1 MCKSTNSLEF
11 FPDVIKNIASS
22 NLQLRKLIYV
32 YLLRYAAYE
41 PDLALLSIN
50 TIQKSLSD
58 RNPFIRSLAV
68 RVMSLI
74 KVPLIVPILDLA
86 IKTLSHDPSPIVRR
100 ATVEALGNCME
111 LDLSIGPMHLPLIES
126 FLLDSSPQVSGTAL
140 VVLSRHFSDRM
151 DILHKP
157 YRSLCKKLPQFD
169 EWVQILAL
177 ETLVKYAR
185 LFIAAP
191 SMEKNS
197 VVPHVTHDME
207 ILFQATSSLLFSRNG
222 AVVLAA
228 TRVYYYLGGPAVEQL
243 FKQYKVAGFV
253 VRLLRSEQ
261 SVQYIALANIKTIAV
276 RHPDVFADFTKVFF
290 LLPSDSLEI
299 SKIKMDIL
307 TLVGKRSNVLAILSE
322 LRLCALTADDP
333 RLVSAAVQ
341 AMARCA
347 TASDDTVQRKTL
359 SWLLKQIKQGGP
371 AIVAESLTAIRYLIQ
386 GDIKKHVST
395 LEKVAKALPLAKIPN
410 AKASIIWLVGENSEL
425 LPSIAPDVL
434 RVTAKSFLKEEDHV
448 RNQIV
453 LLAAKLYSRRLNEYG
468 DDPEEARSGDSPVPE
483 LYDYIMHMAKFDSSY
498 DNRDRARLLSSLL
511 DTSLNREI
519 ATLVLQAPKPAPFI
533 SLNKDTIETS
543 QGCSNIPELLLGS
556 SSLLLG
562 KPGNGYQ
569 SLPHWTSPDKLV
581 DPSIREE
588 RENAPVN
595 ENHSNGDLRS
605 MTNTNY
611 SKNRVSRYEPPS
623 SHGVFTTKK
632 FKEQT
637 LDEFF
642 GEPAGGTNSSDDEED
657 EEEDVD
663 EEDEDDEEDYEEDD
677 DEEEDEDDD
686 EEEDE
691 DSQED
696 SEEEE
701 HYNEDKDLDG
711 SGEKKEN
718 DSYVTT
724 DDEEGSESHQLLK

>member
-111 LDLSIGPMHLPLIES
+111 LDLSIGPTHLPLIEA
-126 FLLDSSPQVSGTAL
+126 FLTDSSPLVSGTAL

-151 DILHKP
+151 DLLHKS
-157 YRSLCKKLPQFD
+157 YRSLCKKLSQFD

-185 LFIAAP
+185 MYIAAP
-191 SMEKNS
+191 SMEQNS
-197 VVPHVTHDME
+197 VVPYVTHDLE
-207 ILFQATSSLLFSRNG
+207 LLFQATATLLFSRNG

-228 TRVYYYLGGPAVEQL
+228 ARVYYYLGGPAVEQL

-261 SVQYIALANIKTIAV
+261 SVQYISLVNIKAIAV
-276 RHPDVFADFTKVFF
+276 KYKDVFADFTKAFL
-290 LLPSDSLEI
+290 LLPSDNLEN
-299 SKIKMDIL
+299 SKLKMDIL
-307 TLVGKRSNVLAILSE
+307 TLVSNKSNVLTILSE
-322 LRLCALTADDP
+322 LRLCALTSDDP
-333 RLVSAAVQ
+333 RLVSAAIQ

-347 TASDDTVQRKTL
+347 TTSDDAVQKKTL
-359 SWLLKQIKQGGP
+359 SWLLKQIKTGGST
-371 AIVAESLTAIRYLIQ
+371 IVAESLTAVRYLIQ
-386 GDIKKHVST
+386 GDIKKHVTT
-395 LEKVAKALPLAKIPN
+395 LEKVAKALSIAKIPN
-410 AKASIIWLVGENSEL
+410 AKASIIWLVGENVEL

-434 RVTAKSFLKEEDHV
+434 RICARNFLKEEDHV

-453 LLAAKLYSRRLNEYG
+453 LLAAKMYSRCLNEYG
-468 DDPEEARSGDSPVPE
+468 DDSEEARSSDSPIPP

-511 DTSLNREI
+511 DSSLNREI
-519 ATLVLQAPKPAPFI
+519 ATLVLQAPKPAPLI
-533 SLNKDTIETS
+533 SLNKDAADLDEVA
-543 QGCSNIPELLLGS
+543 SNSSELLLGS

-569 SLPHWTSPDKLV
+569 SLPPWTPLDELV
-581 DPSIREE
+581 DSSVRDEPETASAI
-588 RENAPVN
+588 N
-595 ENHSNGDLRS
+595 ENNSNGDLRS

-623 SHGVFTTKK
+623 NHGIFTAKK

-642 GEPAGGTNSSDDEED
+642 GEPSTGQNLSEEEYE
-657 EEEDVD
+657 EEEDD
-663 EEDEDDEEDYEEDD
+663 EEDEDDEEGEESEEGDD
-677 DEEEDEDDD
+677 DEDDD
-686 EEEDE
+686 EEEE
-691 DSQED
+691 GEYQEE
-696 SEEEE
+696 SEEEQT
-701 HYNEDKDLDG
+701 DG
-711 SGEKKEN
+711 SEEVDDTSDEKQN
-718 DSYVTT
+718 DSYAST
-724 DDEEGSESHQLLK
+724 DDEEDSESHQLLN